1 MSTIVSLQDFRQAR
15 AAATAPDF
23 SNFWVEVSLAVLNGW
38 MKASI
43 GSLSRSGQVVPFA
56 QATAPARRAL

>member
-15 AAATAPDF
+15 VASTTPDF

-43 GSLSRSGQVVPFA
+43 GTLSRSGQVVPFA
-56 QATAPARRAL
+56 QAAAPTRRAL

>member
-15 AAATAPDF
+15 VASTTPDF

-38 MKASI
+38 LKASL
-43 GSLSRSGQVVPFA
+43 GPLPPSGRVVPFA
-56 QATAPARRAL
+56 QAASPARQAI